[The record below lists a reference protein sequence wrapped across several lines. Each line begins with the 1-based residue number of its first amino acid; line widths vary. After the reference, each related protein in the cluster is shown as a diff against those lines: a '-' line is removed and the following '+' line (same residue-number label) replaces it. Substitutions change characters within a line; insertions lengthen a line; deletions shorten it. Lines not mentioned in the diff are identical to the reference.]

1 MDESGSMHS
10 LRRILGITWSDRVP
24 NAQVFKHAGLL
35 TMYTFLRQRRL
46 RWHGHVR
53 RMEDGRMPKDI
64 LYSELASGKWSV
76 GCPQLRYKVVC
87 KRDLKALDIQTQS
100 YEDMAADGSSW
111 RSLRFRDS
119 SKQGR
124 SRSIPWPR
132 KREPDERHA
141 QVKQTQRP
149 STPVSDVEKSA
160 FQKSDCLVTPKLC
173 QPWKYHDIQL
183 REHHQWSRPTDGGRI

>member
-1 MDESGSMHS
+1 MAVYKACIISTPLYGSEAWTRAEACTAYAASSALHGVTECPMPRSLNTLASSPCTHS
-10 LRRILGITWSDRVP
+10 SD
-24 NAQVFKHAGLL
+24 K
-35 TMYTFLRQRRL
+35 RRL

-64 LYSELASGKWSV
+64 LYSELASGKRSV

-100 YEDMAADGSSW
+100 CEDMAADGSSW

-160 FQKSDCLVTPKLC
+160 FRKSDCLVTPTLC
-173 QPWKYHDIQL
+173 QP
-183 REHHQWSRPTDGGRI
+183 

>member
-1 MDESGSMHS
+1 MKATIQYEGSMS
-10 LRRILGITWSDRVP
+10 EPFDIRSGVKQGCVL
-24 NAQVFKHAGLL
+24 AL
-35 TMYTFLRQRRL
+35 TLL

-53 RMEDGRMPKDI
+53 RKEDGRIPKDI
-64 LYSELASGKWSV
+64 LYSELASGKRSI

-100 YEDMAADGSSW
+100 CEDMAADGSSW

-149 STPVSDVEKSA
+149 STPVSDVGKSA
-160 FQKSDCLVTPKLC
+160 FRKSDCLVTPTLC
-173 QPWKYHDIQL
+173 QP
-183 REHHQWSRPTDGGRI
+183 

>member
-64 LYSELASGKWSV
+64 LYSELASGK
-76 GCPQLRYKVVC
+76 
-87 KRDLKALDIQTQS
+87 
-100 YEDMAADGSSW
+100 
-111 RSLRFRDS
+111 
-119 SKQGR
+119 
-124 SRSIPWPR
+124 
-132 KREPDERHA
+132 
-141 QVKQTQRP
+141 
-149 STPVSDVEKSA
+149 
-160 FQKSDCLVTPKLC
+160 
-173 QPWKYHDIQL
+173 
-183 REHHQWSRPTDGGRI
+183 